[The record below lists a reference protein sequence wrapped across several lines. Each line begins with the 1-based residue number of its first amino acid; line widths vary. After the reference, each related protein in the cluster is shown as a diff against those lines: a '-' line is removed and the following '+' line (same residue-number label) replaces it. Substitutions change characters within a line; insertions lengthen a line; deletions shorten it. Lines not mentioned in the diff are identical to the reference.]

1 VSEYNKKNNKS
12 LVFGFIYRKNITKR
26 FDYSKKGN
34 SLNIYWKEATKEVC
48 SKAHKNGMAVLVWF
62 DMDEE
67 ENEKIFKRI
76 IENGVDIIC
85 CNEPLLAK
93 KYIKYYNYR
102 KKK

>member
-1 VSEYNKKNNKS
+1 
-12 LVFGFIYRKNITKR
+12 
-26 FDYSKKGN
+26 
-34 SLNIYWKEATKEVC
+34 
-48 SKAHKNGMAVLVWF
+48 MAVLVWF